1 MYVQQTNNFLP
12 LTLSK
17 AKLIDE
23 LKGDYK
29 NEIVVG
35 AFAEL
40 RKSLSEGGVAA

>member
-1 MYVQQTNNFLP
+1 MKQTNDFLP

-17 AKLIDE
+17 ARLIDE

-29 NEIVVG
+29 HESVVG

-40 RKSLSEGGVAA
+40 RKGLNETAASVA